1 MPKIIL
7 QSALLNLLKGTLM
20 VEFQVG
26 QHLEGEDIWSRKEL
40 AQCKLSPPTLVII
53 LISGISA
60 GSARA
65 CSSQ

>member
-1 MPKIIL
+1 
-7 QSALLNLLKGTLM
+7 M

-26 QHLEGEDIWSRKEL
+26 QHLEGEDIWSREEF

-65 CSSQ
+65 CSSQRDDSL